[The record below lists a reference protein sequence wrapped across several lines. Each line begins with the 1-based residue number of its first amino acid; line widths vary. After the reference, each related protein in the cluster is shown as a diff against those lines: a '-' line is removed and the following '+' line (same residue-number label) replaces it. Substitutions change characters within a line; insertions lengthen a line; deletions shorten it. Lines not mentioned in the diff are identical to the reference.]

1 MAEKDK
7 KRYFYKRLDQV
18 NKANPAFG
26 DTPVQDRNMLVAFI
40 LAIKYIYSY
49 ECHECEQRPKI
60 DNWLNTSAA
69 NWYYSG
75 SFDEPRCVD
84 ILNQFRKNF
93 SKYKDL
99 DCFKCFANSS
109 TFNIQ
114 TADPYNYYI
123 FNETED
129 TQYVFDLNEYL
140 DSLVDEKGNLLSRD
154 NLNKN
159 APKEIPDALKKLEQA
174 IIKNAN
180 KLVKEKSAAK
190 NIVAGI

>member
-49 ECHECEQRPKI
+49 ERHECEQRPKI

-93 SKYKDL
+93 FKYKDL
-99 DCFKCFANSS
+99 DCFKCFANPS

-140 DSLVDEKGNLLSRD
+140 DSLVDEKGNLLSSD